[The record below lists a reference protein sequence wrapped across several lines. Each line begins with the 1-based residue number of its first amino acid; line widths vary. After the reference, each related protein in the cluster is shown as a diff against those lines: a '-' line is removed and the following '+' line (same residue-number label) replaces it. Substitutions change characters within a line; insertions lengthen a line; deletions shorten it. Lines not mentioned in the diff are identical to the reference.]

1 MKMDLKKLGI
11 ALLALCPA
19 AILAQEEVTDPVE
32 QYANLLREIRG
43 LEAYNALVQ
52 RQIQTQQ
59 QDLVDLQSATA
70 GVPDLER
77 QLPPLLIQMV
87 DGLDAFV
94 RVDMPFLTDERR
106 DRVANLYLQIEDAAI
121 PDTQKLRRILE
132 AWAIEVE
139 YGGAFHT
146 ESGEV
151 LIDGVMRNVDFV
163 ILGRVG
169 LLAQTAD
176 DEAITL
182 AWDHTN
188 SQWLQL
194 GSEHRNAVRQAI
206 RMARSQVAPDLILL
220 PTVPPE
226 QP

>member
-1 MKMDLKKLGI
+1 MKMEVKKLGI
-11 ALLALCPA
+11 ALIALCPVV
-19 AILAQEEVTDPVE
+19 LFAQDEATDPVE
-32 QYANLLREIRG
+32 EYANLLRDIRG
-43 LEAYNALVQ
+43 LEAYNALVE

-59 QDLVDLQSATA
+59 QDLTNLQSATE

-77 QLPPLLIQMV
+77 QLPPLLIEMI

-94 RVDMPFLTDERR
+94 ELDIPFLTEEREE
-106 DRVANLYLQIEDAAI
+106 RVANLYLQVEDSTI
-121 PDTQKLRRILE
+121 PDAQKLRRILE

-146 ESGEV
+146 DSGEV
-151 LIDGVMRNVDFV
+151 SIDGVMRNVDFV

-176 DEAITL
+176 DEALTL
-182 AWDHTN
+182 AWDHANT
-188 SQWLQL
+188 QWLQL

-206 RMARSQVAPDLILL
+206 RMARSQIAPDLILL

-226 QP
+226 I